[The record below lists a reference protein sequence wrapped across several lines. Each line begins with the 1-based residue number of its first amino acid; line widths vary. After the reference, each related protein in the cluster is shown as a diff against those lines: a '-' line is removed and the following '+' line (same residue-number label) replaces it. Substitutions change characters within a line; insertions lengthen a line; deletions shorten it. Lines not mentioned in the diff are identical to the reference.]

1 MCAMLCIVPLHL
13 TEIKAE
19 TLRSDFELQ
28 ITLHKQCFSCCFLMK
43 FLLLHKI
50 FSDTV
55 RPGQYEAMLQ
65 PTVICLFPMAL
76 LCLRKWKEY
85 PITHPKLLVSY

>member
-28 ITLHKQCFSCCFLMK
+28 ITLHS
-43 FLLLHKI
+43 
-50 FSDTV
+50 
-55 RPGQYEAMLQ
+55 
-65 PTVICLFPMAL
+65 
-76 LCLRKWKEY
+76 
-85 PITHPKLLVSY
+85 VSAAVS